1 MDYSTFNNNQLD
13 SFKKWFTHF
22 ILSIFFIQLFMF
34 QYLDITY
41 LPNYS
46 NEIYG
51 YLLVLLFYILYSY
64 QNYKK
69 VILSNYSHQD

>member
-1 MDYSTFNNNQLD
+1 MDYSTFNDNQLD
-13 SFKKWFTHF
+13 AFKKWFTHF

-41 LPNYS
+41 LPKYS

-51 YLLVLLFYILYSY
+51 YLLVYFCYILYSY
-64 QNYKK
+64 ENYKK
-69 VILSNYSHQD
+69 IILSNYLHQD